1 MDKTKFLY
9 ATAGLDSEGFTL
21 ERYDHPLGQTI
32 AHHMANLIEDQR
44 INTVLADAGL
54 TAMLQASFDGE
65 AGTYSDPKCALCP
78 HPMPI
83 CVTASRTELCG
94 NSHCKDGCY
103 VLAIQNPKGWRE
115 VDGVKLPSVATW
127 AQQGTLPTLT
137 GWSDEALDAGLAS
150 WKAEGV
156 RIVGERRKVRR

>member
-1 MDKTKFLY
+1 MDKTKFLFN
-9 ATAGLDSEGFTL
+9 TAGLDSEGFTI
-21 ERYDHPLGQTI
+21 ERYDHPLRATI
-32 AHHMANLIEDQR
+32 EAHMS
-44 INTVLADAGL
+44 
-54 TAMLQASFDGE
+54 SFDGE

-78 HPMPI
+78 NPMPI

-156 RIVGERRKVRR
+156 RIVGERRKVQR